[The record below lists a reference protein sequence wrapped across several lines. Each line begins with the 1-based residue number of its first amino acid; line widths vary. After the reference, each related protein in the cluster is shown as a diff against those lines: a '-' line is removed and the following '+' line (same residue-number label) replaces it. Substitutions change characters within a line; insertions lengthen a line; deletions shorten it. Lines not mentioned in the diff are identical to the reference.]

1 MVSQGVAHIDAC
13 SNDYMLLNKPENVSD
28 IDVDYEEINLSNSS
42 IFDEVKS
49 IYVAIQ
55 KWIDINDE
63 KCAKFTLKLYSSL
76 KMYGKM
82 LKILFKQ
89 IEEGKMS
96 QAQSSEKIILKVCC
110 CFSFS
115 NSFVN

>member
-1 MVSQGVAHIDAC
+1 
-13 SNDYMLLNKPENVSD
+13 MLVNKPENVSD
-28 IDVDYEEINLSNSS
+28 VDVDYDEINLSNSL

-63 KCAKFTLKLYSSL
+63 KCAKFTLKFYSSL

-89 IEEGKMS
+89 MEEGKMT
-96 QAQSSEKIILKVCC
+96 QAQSSEKAIFKVCF
-110 CFSFS
+110 CFNFS
-115 NSFVN
+115 KINF